1 MLYVIR
7 LNQSRILLY
16 FIFWFG
22 LVRVL
27 FLNGER
33 ERENGVCLVEGGECC
48 FRLDSFR
55 SHLLLLLCRNHI
67 HRPSSI
73 DGQLSWPS
81 LHQTSSPSLLWWAQI
96 TKKNICLECC
106 FLRKQV
112 EVLFFFSITART
124 CLFISNRRKKK
135 QKPHTVEQ
143 FHSCQ
148 KNAKLE
154 LRDSRPEP
162 PSWTR
167 CLNSFFQVAEKKVLS
182 FFFFFPDCFCFL
194 DRIETKK
201 FQTPCKKRRWWW
213 WGGAGGLRFPPKFPD
228 SLKMAIRVYLP
239 FRDFSFNKFFLA
251 FSHELANYECT
262 IPLSLPFYPVGGCV
276 CIHVA

>member
-135 QKPHTVEQ
+135 
-143 FHSCQ
+143 
-148 KNAKLE
+148 KNRTQSSNFILVRKMLNWNYGTPARSHHLE
-154 LRDSRPEP
+154 PDVWIHFSR
-162 PSWTR
+162 
-167 CLNSFFQVAEKKVLS
+167 
-182 FFFFFPDCFCFL
+182 
-194 DRIETKK
+194 
-201 FQTPCKKRRWWW
+201 
-213 WGGAGGLRFPPKFPD
+213 
-228 SLKMAIRVYLP
+228 
-239 FRDFSFNKFFLA
+239 
-251 FSHELANYECT
+251 
-262 IPLSLPFYPVGGCV
+262 
-276 CIHVA
+276 